1 MSEQYDPLAAYL
13 AKGTLDEIRE
23 IFNEWL
29 EFQKKLSKYQSNK
42 PNRTGEVNR
51 KDLLKD
57 LNISAN
63 TLAKWEDNG
72 LNRIQRGGTVSFLLE
87 ELHKF
92 NY

>member
-13 AKGTLDEIRE
+13 ARGTLDEIRE
-23 IFNEWL
+23 IFNEWF

-57 LNISAN
+57 LNISPN

-72 LNRIQRGGTVSFLLE
+72 LNRIQRDGTIFYLLE
-87 ELHKF
+87 DLHKF